1 MGKVITICQNKGG
14 VGKTTLA
21 FNLAECLAKRN
32 KKVLLLDTDAQANL
46 TSYFASEDT
55 DYSGVQLYD
64 AMINDTK
71 LKPAKTINEN
81 ISIVPA
87 DLRLSDIDYS
97 LAQKFARETI
107 LASKVRMLADDFDYI
122 IIDTAP
128 NLGLLTINSLLCAD
142 SLLIPLIPEPFSVQ
156 GLNMIRTLLKRLN
169 EAMHKDFKMHIVL
182 QKVKNTSLHKEMESE
197 LRSAYGDAV
206 CKQTIKDGIKYAEK
220 SIQSEMN
227 NAYEYT
233 ALTEEVM
240 NINKD

>member
-21 FNLAECLAKRN
+21 FNLAECLAKRD
-32 KKVLLLDTDAQANL
+32 KTVLLIDTDAQANL
-46 TSYFASEDT
+46 TSYFASEET
-55 DYSGVQLYD
+55 DYSGMQLYD

-71 LKPAKTINEN
+71 LKPAKTVNDK

-97 LAQKFARETI
+97 LAQRFARETI
-107 LASKVRMLADDFDYI
+107 LSSKLASIKNDYDFI

-128 NLGLLTINSLLCAD
+128 NLGLLTLNSILSSD

-156 GLNMIRTLLKRLN
+156 GLNMIRTLTKRLG
-169 EAMHKDFKMHIVL
+169 EATNRDFKMNLVL

-197 LRSAYGDAV
+197 LRSAYGDMV

-220 SIQSEMN
+220 SIQSDMK

-233 ALTEEVM
+233 SLSDE
-240 NINKD
+240 ILCLNK

>member
-21 FNLAECLAKRN
+21 FNLAECLSKQK
-32 KKVLLLDTDAQANL
+32 KKVLLIDTDAQANL
-46 TSYFASEDT
+46 TSYFTSEDS
-55 DYSGVQLYD
+55 DYSSMQLYD

-71 LKPAKTINEN
+71 LKPAKTANEN
-81 ISIVPA
+81 ISIIPA

-107 LASKVRMLADDFDYI
+107 LSGKLASIKDDYDFI

-128 NLGLLTINSLLCAD
+128 NLGLLTINSLLSAD
-142 SLLIPLIPEPFSVQ
+142 SLLVPLIPEPFSIQ
-156 GLNMIRTLLKRLN
+156 GLNMIRTLTKRLS
-169 EAMHKDFKMHIVL
+169 EAMGKDFKMNIVL

-206 CKQTIKDGIKYAEK
+206 CKQTIKDAIKYAEK
-220 SIQSEMN
+220 SIQSDMN
-227 NAYEYT
+227 TAYEYT
-233 ALTEEVM
+233 ALTSEI
-240 NINKD
+240 INLNK